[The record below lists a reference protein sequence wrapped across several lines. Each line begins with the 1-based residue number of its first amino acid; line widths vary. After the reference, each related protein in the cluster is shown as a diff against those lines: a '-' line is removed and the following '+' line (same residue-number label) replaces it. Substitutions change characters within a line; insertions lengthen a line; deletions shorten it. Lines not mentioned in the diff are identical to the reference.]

1 MVPSPTGTPMPD
13 KESVPDNR
21 ARLYSVYMRPWV
33 LDKTMATP
41 EVPHITDLDLLPKR
55 RLRLRGKQSSQN
67 VNEPER
73 SFSESWRHY
82 IRGHVVSRHACKI
95 IVQFMAANCGKT
107 SRTENPEEE
116 ANAANTCPTNL
127 PNNALPLARVHHILD
142 HMAISTETA
151 SAKTKA
157 AEEDGSDEE
166 YMQQVARSE
175 QVTNALK
182 VTARLW
188 SRSTTSWPETPV
200 DITTSS
206 LSSTPPLSRNT
217 VRTSQENKQV
227 HPRAMQSRAY
237 ITWKESSVQNW
248 LKDLKKLPEPP
259 TPEHMAFLQRV
270 VDRCRQEHNSLRNP
284 RTQIFE
290 EEPVRDCLLGI
301 PGAGKSSC
309 IKLLRR
315 FFEECLCWEDGVQ
328 FQFLAIQNTMA
339 ALIGGKTI
347 HSFGTIPVNS
357 TDAMNK
363 GTSKS
368 ADGDVDEL
376 FLQVL
381 GMRWII
387 IDEISTVSPELLG
400 LLDLYLRRAC
410 SRHPFLRR
418 PHGASKRPF
427 GGINIIFAGD
437 FWQLTPVKS
446 ISLFANPFKKGPT
459 PYTAQEQKNLK
470 MLLLL
475 VNRLVKLLL

>member
-41 EVPHITDLDLLPKR
+41 EVPHITDLDLLPERHCPLQKKR
-55 RLRLRGKQSSQN
+55 YRLQGKQSPPIQTG
-67 VNEPER
+67 PRR

-82 IRGHVVSRHACKI
+82 LRGNVVSRHACKI

-107 SRTENPEEE
+107 SRTEHPENE
-116 ANAANTCPTNL
+116 ANAANTSPANL
-127 PNNALPLARVHHILD
+127 PENALPLARVHHILD
-142 HMAISTETA
+142 QMAISTEKD

-166 YMQQVARSE
+166 NMQQVARSE

-188 SRSTTSWPETPV
+188 SRSATSWPDTPV
-200 DITTSS
+200 DMSTTS
-206 LSSTPPLSRNT
+206 LSSNPSASRNK
-217 VRTSQENKQV
+217 VRTSKDNQKV

-259 TPEHMAFLQRV
+259 TPEHMAFLHRV

-315 FFEECLCWEDGVQ
+315 FSEECLHWEDGVQ
-328 FQFLAIQNTMA
+328 FQFLATQNTMA
-339 ALIGGKTI
+339 ALIGGK
-347 HSFGTIPVNS
+347 
-357 TDAMNK
+357 
-363 GTSKS
+363 
-368 ADGDVDEL
+368 
-376 FLQVL
+376 
-381 GMRWII
+381 
-387 IDEISTVSPELLG
+387 
-400 LLDLYLRRAC
+400 LY
-410 SRHPFLRR
+410 
-418 PHGASKRPF
+418 
-427 GGINIIFAGD
+427 
-437 FWQLTPVKS
+437 TPGQP
-446 ISLFANPFKKGPT
+446 SL
-459 PYTAQEQKNLK
+459 
-470 MLLLL
+470 
-475 VNRLVKLLL
+475 